1 MNTIEL
7 FTVINA
13 MASVVMALGV
23 IVAARQLRLTKQQAL
38 VEFEDALASQYRQ
51 IAAELPLEAL
61 LGESLT
67 ELQMKQALP
76 TFYRY
81 FDLSNEQAFLHGIH
95 RVSPDTWKFWF
106 DGIESHF
113 RRPAFRDAWKKI
125 CARANSDFKEL
136 RALFPPAPPSN
147 TP

>member
-1 MNTIEL
+1 MNTPEL

-13 MASVVMALGV
+13 VASVVMAFGV
-23 IVAARQLRLTKQQAL
+23 AVAARQLRLTKQQAS
-38 VEFEDALASQYRQ
+38 VDFEDALASQYRQ
-51 IAAELPLEAL
+51 IAAQLPLEAL
-61 LGESLT
+61 LGESLN
-67 ELQMKQALP
+67 ERQMKQALP

-95 RVSPDTWKFWF
+95 RVSPDTWTFWH
-106 DGIESHF
+106 DGFASHF
-113 RRPAFRDAWKKI
+113 QRPAFRLAWNEI

-136 RALFPPAPPSN
+136 RALFPPDPPSN